1 MVAFGL
7 NVFIQCAKYSD
18 HIYRMWKA
26 VHTPISSV
34 APVDKQFSTETV
46 AQELALGYININEK
60 LA

>member
-1 MVAFGL
+1 
-7 NVFIQCAKYSD
+7 
-18 HIYRMWKA
+18 MWKA